1 MNAGFVVVPSALL
14 RYQEKLKLEDGEVVV
29 LMNLIMAWW
38 ETDKLPYPRTSTIA
52 KRMGVSSRTVQ
63 RHIERLEAKGLIQR
77 ERGTTNNEASL
88 SVTKY
93 DLSGIVSKLKH
104 LGRTE
109 HEASPDRG
117 EIPS

>member
-93 DLSGIVSKLKH
+93 DLSGIVAELKR

-109 HEASPDRG
+109 HEASPDLG
-117 EIPS
+117 KIPS